1 MAPHECV
8 GDDVKRYDIEDLS
21 GARTLLVAST
31 GGHLTQLSR
40 LAPRLGVSPDSIW
53 LTFDTP
59 QSRALLAGQR
69 VHYVPY
75 VAPRDFKGIVRA
87 SGLAR
92 HLLSQVDATVS
103 TGAGL
108 ALSVLPEMLLRRK
121 PTVYIES
128 VSRVDG
134 PSITGR
140 LLSRLPGIGLYCQHE
155 LWAESPWRV
164 GPSVLGDYQ
173 TSEAPV
179 AELPHRI
186 LVTLGTIGPYR
197 FDRMIDAVLAHQ
209 RQYPEVEVLWQVGCT
224 DRSDLPGRVV
234 EQLNADEFNEAIT
247 WADAVVAH
255 SGVGVCL
262 NILDHGKVP
271 LLMARRRDLGEHVDD
286 HQFQILRYL
295 TERGLAA
302 DAAELL
308 TSPTDMARAASMR
321 VGRVEQAA

>member
-1 MAPHECV
+1 M
-8 GDDVKRYDIEDLS
+8 
-21 GARTLLVAST
+21 
-31 GGHLTQLSR
+31 
-40 LAPRLGVSPDSIW
+40 
-53 LTFDTP
+53 
-59 QSRALLAGQR
+59 
-69 VHYVPY
+69 
-75 VAPRDFKGIVRA
+75 
-87 SGLAR
+87 
-92 HLLSQVDATVS
+92 
-103 TGAGL
+103 
-108 ALSVLPEMLLRRK
+108 
-121 PTVYIES
+121 
-128 VSRVDG
+128 
-134 PSITGR
+134 
-140 LLSRLPGIGLYCQHE
+140 YCQHE